1 MHLHIILVMTYLA
14 SFTPGLFY
22 GVCYKCDLRIQQVG
36 RLKAIRTKMGYHVQL
51 VA

>member
-22 GVCYKCDLRIQQVG
+22 GVVTSVTYAYSR
-36 RLKAIRTKMGYHVQL
+36 
-51 VA
+51 